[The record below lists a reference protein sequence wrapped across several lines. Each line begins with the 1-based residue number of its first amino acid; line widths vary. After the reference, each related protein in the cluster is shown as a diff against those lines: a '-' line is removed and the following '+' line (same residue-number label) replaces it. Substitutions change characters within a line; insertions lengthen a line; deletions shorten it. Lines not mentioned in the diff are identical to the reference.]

1 MDIALENTGAVEMR
15 FNGLV

>member
-1 MDIALENTGAVEMR
+1 MNIALENTGAVEMR